1 MGSVSGSLLLG
12 KIWNV
17 DIRKV
22 GSGNAG
28 GTNALR
34 SVGVVF
40 ALLTV
45 IIDISKGAI
54 PCYLSMGNQNLMLL
68 CGFAAVIG
76 HVFPVF
82 HGFKGGKGAGTLL
95 GVIIIY
101 EPSALIYVLSTW
113 IIFLVLSGYV
123 GLSTIAGTLALFLF
137 SLSTSD
143 YTLIIFS
150 AASLLFILY
159 NHREN
164 IKRMSA
170 GEENRFSSVMIFKK
184 NN

>member
-54 PCYLSMGNQNLMLL
+54 PCYLAIGNQYLMLL
-68 CGFAAVIG
+68 CGFAAVVG

-101 EPSALIYVLSTW
+101 EPGALIYVLSTW

-123 GLSTIAGTLALFLF
+123 GLSTIAATLILFVY
-137 SLSTSD
+137 SISTAD
-143 YTLIIFS
+143 NTFIIFS
-150 AASLLFILY
+150 ASALLFILY

-164 IKRMSA
+164 IQRMRA

-184 NN
+184 NK